1 MANVNEFAQIQI
13 IFDRKGQMTVGNFSK
28 DSIKDVQGRSI
39 FLLEETKLDLTQ
51 CNGNICQK
59 INAPPRLQ
67 TRARQVKKK
76 YSDSEA
82 YSLIVEPKDQ

>member
-51 CNGNICQK
+51 CNGNIYQK
-59 INAPPRLQ
+59 INAPPAFKQGLDKLKRSTQ
-67 TRARQVKKK
+67 IARPIA
-76 YSDSEA
+76 S
-82 YSLIVEPKDQ
+82 